1 MQQDP
6 KEPRRGKQPE
16 DGTNEDLNLTNNDAT
31 LLNNERNRQP
41 DAATISDQAGAD
53 TVNDNMMQSARKGD
67 EINPEYG
74 DAADPTFE
82 TL

>member
-6 KEPRRGKQPE
+6 KEPRRTKQPE

-41 DAATISDQAGAD
+41 DASTMSDQASTDAL
-53 TVNDNMMQSARKGD
+53 NDNMVQSARRGD

-74 DAADPTFE
+74 DAADPTIE
-82 TL
+82 KL

>member
-1 MQQDP
+1 MFKDP
-6 KEPRRGKQPE
+6 KEPSRTKQPE
-16 DGTNEDLNLTNNDAT
+16 DGTKEDLNLTNNDAS
-31 LLNNERNRQP
+31 LINNQPTQQP
-41 DAATISDQAGAD
+41 DAATMSDQAGYNAM
-53 TVNDNMMQSARKGD
+53 DNMNQSALNGD